1 MSSIGF
7 KIKQHIKMLI
17 QNVYL
22 PSVYKKAVRH
32 TEVDKNRVIFAD
44 MHSDSVPYSMQ
55 AMYERMKEEGYDVRL
70 FCKDMSKMS
79 NSELIHFLKSFM
91 KEYAAAGYVYICS
104 YFLPVS
110 SCKKRPETKVIQLW
124 HSGGLLKKMGYDTP
138 DDIPENYKGDV
149 TANYDLVTVSS
160 EVCIPVWE
168 NALKLPKGITKAVG
182 LARTDVYFDDDW
194 NLERRE
200 EFYNLYP
207 DARGKRVVLYAPS
220 FSGNAADPKCVGMD
234 GIRRVFEKLDE
245 NYFLIIKPHP
255 HLMNK
260 YPEYRSERAM
270 SMSSEDLFPV
280 TSILITDYSSILF
293 DYCLFRKPF
302 ILFTPDLEEYKKT
315 RGFYVDIESF
325 PAPLAKTEEE
335 LERILVDKTYFDYS
349 EQDYEDF
356 YTEYMGACNG
366 NSIDNILNEVKNL
379 ND

>member
-138 DDIPENYKGDV
+138 EDIPENYKGDV

-220 FSGNAADPKCVGMD
+220 FSGNAADPQCVGMD
-234 GIRRVFEKLDE
+234 SIRRVFEKLDE

-366 NSIDNILNEVKNL
+366 NSIDNILNEVKCL

>member
-138 DDIPENYKGDV
+138 EDIPENYKGDV

-335 LERILVDKTYFDYS
+335 LERILVDKIYFDYS

-366 NSIDNILNEVKNL
+366 NSIDNILNEVKCL